1 MSGKNIIF
9 DDRKV
14 KKSDFY
20 KNKNSN
26 QDRCIDVDKILVSK
40 TNHMS
45 QIS

>member
-1 MSGKNIIF
+1 MSRKNIIF

-14 KKSDFY
+14 RKSDFY

-40 TNHMS
+40 TNYIA